1 MFPSNR
7 NSVGLMAFQDK
18 PLEMNTMR
26 RNIVHDGAEQL
37 TYEIRQIV
45 AVADDLQKL
54 GVEITWENIGDPIA
68 KGEKLPQWI
77 KDIISS
83 LVAEDKTYGYV
94 ATQGV
99 PESREFL
106 ADMVNRRC
114 GYQVTKDDIIFFD
127 GLGDAVAKIFGYLK
141 REARVIG
148 PSPAYSTHSSAEAAH
163 SGYEHLTYE
172 LDPNNNW
179 MPDLQDLEN
188 KIKYNDSIAGILIIN
203 PDNPTGAVYPRELLE
218 KMVEIARRYKVFMIC
233 DETYS
238 RLVYGSAKTA
248 HLSEVIGDVPG
259 IALRGISK
267 EYPWPGARCGWIE
280 VFNQDKLNFKRYIK
294 SLINAKM
301 LEVCSTSLPQ
311 YSIPLVMGDP
321 RYEEHLEARRA
332 MYEHRAQEAWEIFS
346 QVEGIRVN
354 KPQGAFY
361 MSVLFDDGVLNNRQN
376 LPISNTKAR
385 EYIENKVKGVEV
397 DKRFVYYLLGSKGIC
412 VVPLTGFCCNRKGFR
427 ITLLE
432 VDDAKRRW
440 TFQTI
445 AESIRHYIS
454 STKTA
459 AASSRSA
466 RV

>member
-1 MFPSNR
+1 
-7 NSVGLMAFQDK
+7 
-18 PLEMNTMR
+18 MR
-26 RNIVHDGAEQL
+26 RNIVHEGAEQL

-45 AVADDLQKL
+45 AVAEDLQRL
-54 GVEITWENIGDPIA
+54 GVDITWENIGDPIA
-68 KGEKLPQWI
+68 KGEKIPQWI
-77 KDIISS
+77 KDIIIS
-83 LVAEDKTYGYV
+83 LASDDKTYGYV

-99 PESREFL
+99 AESRQFL
-106 ADMVNRRC
+106 AEMVNKRG

-179 MPDLQDLEN
+179 MPDLVDLEN
-188 KIKYNDSIAGILIIN
+188 KIRYNDSIAGILIIN
-203 PDNPTGAVYPRELLE
+203 PDNPTGAVYPRELLV
-218 KMVEIARRYKVFMIC
+218 KMVDIARRYKVFMIC

-238 RLVYGSAKTA
+238 RLVYHNAHTA
-248 HLSEVIGDVPG
+248 HLSEVITDVPG
-259 IALRGISK
+259 IGLRGISK

-280 VFNQDKLNFKRYIK
+280 IFNQDKLNFKRYIK

-311 YSIPLVMGDP
+311 HSIPLVMGDP
-321 RYEEHLEARRA
+321 RYEEHLAQRRDV
-332 MYEHRAQEAWEIFS
+332 YEKRAQEAWEIFS

-361 MSVLFDDGVLNNRQN
+361 MSVLFEDGALNNRQS
-376 LPISNTKAR
+376 LPIANPKAL
-385 EYIENKVKGVEV
+385 EYLENKLRGVEV
-397 DKRFVYYLLGSKGIC
+397 DKRFVYYLLGSTGIC

-432 VDDAKRRW
+432 MNDEKRRW
-440 TFQTI
+440 TYRTI
-445 AESIRHYIS
+445 AESIRSYLNSTS
-454 STKTA
+454 SAGVSTQ
-459 AASSRSA
+459 SA
-466 RV
+466 V